1 MKKLL
6 LVEDEEHLRR
16 FMLQSVDWRALG
28 IGEVR
33 DASDGQEALAV
44 AAGYRPDLLITDI
57 RMPKLSGLE
66 LGQALL
72 RENPALRIIF
82 MSAYSD
88 AEYLRAALRMGSVD
102 YLFKPVQMEDLTDAV
117 RHAIADQ
124 NEMQLIIGSAQ
135 LVESYADRLL
145 PPLLTH
151 LLEGDQP
158 LEQLAFQ
165 LDMLSVRE
173 AEGWYAAALLSPVAS
188 LPDGLHDIVRRCLG
202 LEGFAYCRHV
212 PMKSARHALI
222 CCFERRPDVEELA
235 LAERRLAAQLQ
246 LTDASVR
253 VRVSPVTQT
262 LTGLY
267 GFARASAPA
276 PTAVAQ
282 KNRLSALCGQ
292 MQDIIHTRYA
302 DHALTAGSIAEA
314 LHYTNAYVCTVF
326 KQHYGMTIH
335 HYINVYRIARAKE
348 LLDATELPLSAIAT
362 QVGYENDSYFSRVF
376 KKQEGVSPSDYRGR
390 RTP

>member
-16 FMLQSVDWRALG
+16 FMLHGVDWGALG
-28 IGEVR
+28 IGEAR

-88 AEYLRAALRMGSVD
+88 ADYLRAALRMGSVD

-117 RHAIADQ
+117 RRAIADQ
-124 NEMQLIIGSAQ
+124 NKMQLIIGSAQ

-165 LDMLSVRE
+165 LDMLSVRG
-173 AEGWYAAALLSPVAS
+173 AEGWYAAVLLSPVSS
-188 LPDGLHDIVRRCLG
+188 LPDGLHDVVRRCLG

-235 LAERRLAAQLQ
+235 ERLAAQLQ

-262 LTGLY
+262 LTSLY
-267 GFARASAPA
+267 GFARASVPA
-276 PTAVAQ
+276 PTAAAQ
-282 KNRLSALCGQ
+282 KNRLSMLCGQ

-302 DHALTAGSIAEA
+302 DRALTAGSIAEA

-348 LLDATELPLSAIAT
+348 LLNTTELPLSAIAAR
-362 QVGYENDSYFSRVF
+362 VGYENDSYFSRVF